1 MIHLRAN
8 AAWSADESRLT
19 PHQSLVTPH
28 QSRIFRIAVA
38 WCVLWA
44 AVTVAA
50 AADFTFAAL
59 GDTPYTA
66 EEETGFITMMAE
78 LNREPL
84 AFVVHVG
91 DFKNG
96 HSDCSDDLFL
106 QRKQWFELSH
116 HPFIFVPGDNE
127 WTDCWRT
134 AAGGYRPLERLRKL
148 REIFFAEAT
157 SLGQRRLEL
166 ARQTEASA
174 AHPYPEHARWAH
186 GGILFATLNVPGG
199 DNNFARDRTEFR
211 ARDAAVRDWIRR
223 SFRLAREQRLG
234 VALMMQA
241 NPWAA
246 AGARRH
252 GFSALLETL
261 TAETLEFSG
270 EVVLIHGDTHRFRV
284 DHPLLHPDTRQPLA
298 NFTRIEVFGSPSVN
312 WVRVRVRGENTG
324 GRLKFEVTPGS

>member
-1 MIHLRAN
+1 M
-8 AAWSADESRLT
+8 
-19 PHQSLVTPH
+19 
-28 QSRIFRIAVA
+28 
-38 WCVLWA
+38 LWA
-44 AVTVAA
+44 AVTIAA

-66 EEETGFITMMAE
+66 EEETGFIAMMAE

-96 HSDCSDDLFL
+96 HSDCSDEVFL

-116 HPFIFVPGDNE
+116 HPFIYVPGDNE

-134 AAGGYRPLERLRKL
+134 AAGRYRPLERLRKL
-148 REIFFAEAT
+148 RELFFAEAS

-166 ARQTEASA
+166 ARQTEARVV
-174 AHPYPEHARWAH
+174 HPYPEHARWAH

-199 DNNFARDRTEFR
+199 DNNFARDRVEFQV
-211 ARDAAVRDWIRR
+211 RDAAVRDWIMD
-223 SFRLAREQRLG
+223 SFRLAREQQLAG
-234 VALMMQA
+234 VVLLMQA

-246 AGARRH
+246 GGTRRH
-252 GFSALLETL
+252 GFSPLLDTL
-261 TAETLEFSG
+261 TAETLEFAG
-270 EVVLIHGDTHRFRV
+270 AVVLIHGDTHRFRV
-284 DHPLLHPDTRQPLA
+284 DRPLLHPDTRRPLS

-312 WVRVRVRGENTG
+312 WVRVRVRDEGA
-324 GRLKFEVTPGS
+324 RVRFDVTPGS